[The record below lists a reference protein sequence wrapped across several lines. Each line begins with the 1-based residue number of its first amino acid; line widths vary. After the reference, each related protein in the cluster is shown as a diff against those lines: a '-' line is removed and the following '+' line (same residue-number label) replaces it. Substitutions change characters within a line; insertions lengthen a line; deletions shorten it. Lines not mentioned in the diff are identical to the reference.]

1 MISFEAFRW
10 RRAQHLAD
18 EIKEPAVNIQGSVE
32 IREKGEPEI
41 FGLPRNRVF
50 VSLLLVTGLVLV
62 GLAFL
67 LWWVPYVGLSNIHR
81 SLPLIVAIVFAGLV
95 LFGLGGALTLVFTII
110 RGKNLFF
117 NRRIRG
123 VVIRILFPLLVV
135 VGRCFGISKEE
146 TRRSFV
152 AINNKLVLAETKK
165 IRPEKILILLPHC
178 LQHHECGVRITGSVD
193 NCKAC
198 GKCKIKD
205 LVALSEKY
213 NIPASV
219 ATGGTLARRIV
230 VQKRPSVI
238 VAVAC
243 ERDLTSGIQDSYPIP
258 VFGILN
264 NRPFGPC
271 YDTDVNMELVE
282 EGITTFLESVGGDA
296 KGSGTKGARQAGS

>member
-1 MISFEAFRW
+1 VISFEDSRW

-18 EIKEPAVNIQGSVE
+18 EIKEPAANVQGSVE

-41 FGLPRNRVF
+41 FGPPRKRIF

-178 LQHHECGVRITGSVD
+178 LQHHECGVRITGSVE

-205 LVALSEKY
+205 LVALSGKY

-296 KGSGTKGARQAGS
+296 KRSGTKGARQAGF